1 MNRRFFQGACLLT
14 AAVAVLASCGSD
26 DALNPT
32 QESAQII
39 TLAVAN
45 TGDNFLATRAG
56 RQLYS
61 SEAKQDINKVKVVI
75 CRLGD
80 LPSSVTTNEGLTAQV
95 LSSNSLSLYGEKTIV
110 AQKVFSPWM
119 NNGVSSTYSNAT
131 NGSGRLASWTLAA
144 ADQITTEGVYMAY
157 AVGYNDSEYAAYSSF
172 DGATK
177 SSNFTFPLS
186 IAQNTATTG
195 EVAPKVY
202 EVFAGSAPFVVTKK
216 TVTEGTSSSDAYQ
229 FNVSLTLHRQVAGTI
244 GYFTNIPV
252 KGNADHATA
261 VGTKLRLVASNRSDN
276 AVFAAFNSAYTGGA
290 GTPTTTTSDVKY
302 VVNGYDN
309 TSKTQ
314 TANAKFYGSTTNDAY
329 TVYEVALSSWF
340 TGNDATNGMDTNG
353 DGLLNS
359 SDTWTNAINSENTTP
374 NVKTGTVL
382 AGSFLFPFALDGS
395 KPTFQLQML
404 DSNGDIIR
412 YWNIRLQS
420 ATGSSDSQIGKKA
433 SLVSSNGTSTENS
446 TGESA
451 VNYSVLRNHL
461 YSIGARN
468 KGDGGGTEEGDDDKA
483 QDLNNETLILRVNDN
498 WEMIHQ
504 MDID

>member
-75 CRLGD
+75 YQLQSS
-80 LPSSVTTNEGLTAQV
+80 LPEGVTTNEGLTETV
-95 LSSNSLSLYGEKTIV
+95 LSSMTLYGEKAIV

-157 AVGYNDSEYAAYSSF
+157 AVGYNDSEYAAYTSF

-177 SSNFTFPLS
+177 SSSFTFPLS

-195 EVAPKVY
+195 DVAPKVY

-216 TVTEGTSSSDAYQ
+216 TVTEGASSSDAYQ

-252 KGNADHATA
+252 KGNADNADKT
-261 VGTKLRLVASNRSDN
+261 GTKLRLVASNRSDN

-290 GTPTTTTSDVKY
+290 GTPTTTTSEVKY

-309 TSKTQ
+309 SETKTQ
-314 TANAKFYGSTTNDAY
+314 TANAKFYGSTTDDAY

-359 SDTWTNAINSENTTP
+359 SDTWTNAINTENTTP

-382 AGSFLFPFALDGS
+382 AGSFLFPFALDGT

-404 DSNGDIIR
+404 DGEGNIIR

-420 ATGSSDSQIGKKA
+420 ATSSSDSQISQKA
-433 SLVSSNGTSTENS
+433 SLVSAAGVVSDNS
-446 TGESA
+446 PEESA

-468 KGDGGGTEEGDDDKA
+468 KGDGGGGETGDDDKA

>member
-32 QESAQII
+32 QESAQVI

-75 CRLGD
+75 YQLQNS
-80 LPSSVTTNEGLTAQV
+80 LPEGVTTNEQLTADN
-95 LSSNSLSLYGEKTIV
+95 LSSMTLYGEKTIV

-172 DGATK
+172 DAATK
-177 SSNFTFPLS
+177 SSSFTFPLS

-216 TVTEGTSSSDAYQ
+216 QVTEGGSEYSYQ

-252 KGNADHATA
+252 KGNADNADKT
-261 VGTKLRLVASNRSDN
+261 GTKLRLVASNRSDN

-420 ATGSSDSQIGKKA
+420 ATGSSDSQISQKA
-433 SLVSSNGTSTENS
+433 SLVSAAGVVSDNS
-446 TGESA
+446 TVESA

-468 KGDGGGTEEGDDDKA
+468 KGDGGGGETGDDDKA

>member
-32 QESAQII
+32 QESAQVI

-75 CRLGD
+75 YQLQNS
-80 LPSSVTTNEGLTAQV
+80 LPEGVTTNEQLTADN
-95 LSSNSLSLYGEKTIV
+95 LSSMTLYGEKTIV

-172 DGATK
+172 DAATK
-177 SSNFTFPLS
+177 SSSFTFPLS

-216 TVTEGTSSSDAYQ
+216 QVTEGGSEYSYQ

-252 KGNADHATA
+252 KGNADNADKT
-261 VGTKLRLVASNRSDN
+261 GTKLRLVASNRSDN

>member
-75 CRLGD
+75 YQLQNS
-80 LPSSVTTNEGLTAQV
+80 LPEGVTTNEGLTETV
-95 LSSNSLSLYGEKTIV
+95 LSGMTLYGAKSIV

-216 TVTEGTSSSDAYQ
+216 QVTEGGSEYSYQ

-290 GTPTTTTSDVKY
+290 GTPTTTTSEVKY
-302 VVNGYDN
+302 VVNGYDSE
-309 TSKTQ
+309 TKVQS
-314 TANAKFYGSTTNDAY
+314 ADAKFYGSASNDAY

-340 TGNDATNGMDTNG
+340 NGTTGSPVQMDTNG

-359 SDTWTNAINSENTTP
+359 SDTWTNAINPENTAP

-433 SLVSSNGTSTENS
+433 SKVSSNGTSTDNS
-446 TGESA
+446 TEESA

-468 KGDGGGTEEGDDDKA
+468 KGDGGGGETGDDDKA

>member
-1 MNRRFFQGACLLT
+1 M
-14 AAVAVLASCGSD
+14 
-26 DALNPT
+26 
-32 QESAQII
+32 
-39 TLAVAN
+39 
-45 TGDNFLATRAG
+45 
-56 RQLYS
+56 
-61 SEAKQDINKVKVVI
+61 
-75 CRLGD
+75 
-80 LPSSVTTNEGLTAQV
+80 
-95 LSSNSLSLYGEKTIV
+95 
-110 AQKVFSPWM
+110 
-119 NNGVSSTYSNAT
+119 
-131 NGSGRLASWTLAA
+131 
-144 ADQITTEGVYMAY
+144 
-157 AVGYNDSEYAAYSSF
+157 
-172 DGATK
+172 
-177 SSNFTFPLS
+177 
-186 IAQNTATTG
+186 
-195 EVAPKVY
+195 
-202 EVFAGSAPFVVTKK
+202 
-216 TVTEGTSSSDAYQ
+216 
-229 FNVSLTLHRQVAGTI
+229 AGTI

-252 KGNADHATA
+252 KGNADNADKT
-261 VGTKLRLVASNRSDN
+261 GTKLRLVASNRSDN

-374 NVKTGTVL
+374 NVKKGTVL

-404 DSNGDIIR
+404 DSDDNIIR

-420 ATGSSDSQIGKKA
+420 ATGSSDSQISQKA
-433 SLVSSNGTSTENS
+433 SLVSAAGVVSDNS
-446 TGESA
+446 PEESA

-468 KGDGGGTEEGDDDKA
+468 KGDGGGGETGDDDKA

>member
-75 CRLGD
+75 YQLQSS
-80 LPSSVTTNEGLTAQV
+80 LPEGVTTNEQLTADK
-95 LSSNSLSLYGEKTIV
+95 LSSMTLYEEKTIV

-172 DGATK
+172 DAATK
-177 SSNFTFPLS
+177 NGNFTFPLT
-186 IAQNTATTG
+186 IAQNTAADG

-216 TVTEGTSSSDAYQ
+216 AVTEGTSSSDAYQ

-252 KGNADHATA
+252 KGNADNADKT
-261 VGTKLRLVASNRSDN
+261 GTKLRLVASNRSDN

-290 GTPTTTTSDVKY
+290 GKPSTTNVKY
-302 VVNGYDN
+302 VVNGYDSE
-309 TSKTQ
+309 TKVQS
-314 TANAKFYGSTTNDAY
+314 ADAKFYGSASNDAY

-340 TGNDATNGMDTNG
+340 NGTTGSPVQMDTNG

-359 SDTWTNAINSENTTP
+359 SDTWTNAINTENTTP

-404 DSNGDIIR
+404 DGEGNIIR

-420 ATGSSDSQIGKKA
+420 ATGSSDSQISQKA
-433 SLVSSNGTSTENS
+433 SLVSAAGVVSDNS
-446 TGESA
+446 TVESA

-468 KGDGGGTEEGDDDKA
+468 KGDGGGGETGDDDKA